1 MEVKPPMAD
10 KTIADSVQTIVQ
22 QELNQQPKP
31 IKITITKVHT
41 DNNHVDCK
49 TLNGDTLTY
58 IPTISNNPTVNNIGI
73 LFFLDNNEK
82 IIITK

>member
-1 MEVKPPMAD
+1 MEMDEVIIP
-10 KTIADSVQTIVQ
+10 IVQ
-22 QELNQQPKP
+22 DELNKQPKP
-31 IKITITKVHT
+31 QKITITKVHT

-58 IPTISNNPTVNNIGI
+58 IPTISNNPAVNNIGL

>member
-1 MEVKPPMAD
+1 MEMDEVIIP
-10 KTIADSVQTIVQ
+10 IVQ
-22 QELNQQPKP
+22 DELNKQPKP
-31 IKITITKVHT
+31 QKIIITKVNT
-41 DNNHVDCK
+41 DNNHVDAK

-58 IPTISNNPTVNNIGI
+58 IPTISNNPTVNNIGL

>member
-1 MEVKPPMAD
+1 MEMDEVIIP
-10 KTIADSVQTIVQ
+10 IVQ
-22 QELNQQPKP
+22 DELNKQPKP
-31 IKITITKVHT
+31 QKITITKVHT
-41 DNNHVDCK
+41 DNNHVDAK

-58 IPTISNNPTVNNIGI
+58 IPTISNNPTVNNIGL

>member
-1 MEVKPPMAD
+1 MEMDEVIIP
-10 KTIADSVQTIVQ
+10 IVRD
-22 QELNQQPKP
+22 ELNKQPRPTKV
-31 IKITITKVHT
+31 TITQVHT